1 MLLFNAAPHDSAA
14 SSICSFFYSDILAAF
29 TYSLVIKTD
38 KSQQPF
44 QISLLATVISP
55 KTIDYMNWHK
65 LTIPE
70 TFELLGSSEHG
81 LRSTIAEEKLIEFG
95 PNELQE
101 GKKKSV
107 LGILLA
113 QFKDVMILILLAA
126 AIISGIIGDLTDT
139 IVILVIVLLNAI
151 IGFFQEYR
159 AEKAMQALKQMAV
172 TQARVLRDGTSSWLP
187 ATALVPGDVVLLE
200 AGNALPA
207 DVRIVES
214 VNLKIEEAAL
224 TGESHAIDKISQR
237 LELDDIPLGDK
248 KNMAFKGTF
257 VTYGRG
263 TAVVVATGMQ
273 TELGRIAK
281 MLQEDESLT
290 PLQQRLAS
298 FGKKLSVLVLLLC
311 ILFFVAGWLRGEDV
325 VKMIMTSISLAV
337 AAIPEAL
344 PAVITISL
352 ALAAKRMIRFN
363 SLIRKLPA
371 VETLGSVTY
380 ICTDKTGTLTK
391 NKMHVEDILVDGK
404 LYERNAIAD
413 VQQSNNV
420 QLLLHAF
427 ALNNDAVTDDDN
439 NIKGDSTE
447 VALMEV
453 AKEQHIAADAWP
465 RLAEI
470 AFDADRKLMTTF
482 HSYNNAVISF
492 TKGAPDI
499 LLQRCGNIDL
509 AAMQQTVD
517 EMAAKGH
524 RILGFAYRMWDEL
537 PHDLSADLHETDLQF
552 LGLTGIID
560 PPREEVFDAVKQCKT
575 AGIVP
580 VMITGDHPLT
590 AKTIAERIGILNNEK
605 DLVITGQQLAAMDDD
620 SFLSKVE
627 RIKVYARVSPEQ
639 KLQIVKML
647 QQKGH
652 YVAMTGDGVN
662 DAPSLKRANIGI
674 AMGITGTDV
683 SKEAAHMILLD
694 DNFSTIVKAVREGRR
709 IYDNILKFIKYLMT
723 TNSGELW
730 TLLLGPMIGLPVAL
744 LPIHILWINLVSD
757 GLPAIS
763 LSFEKAEKNV
773 MDRPPRPPQQSVFA
787 NGRGL
792 HMIWVGMLMAGI
804 ALSAQAWAINHG
816 LHWQSIVF
824 NVLCLSQMGH
834 VLAIRSETQSFFS
847 AGMFS
852 NKPLIAAVGLALL
865 LQIAI
870 TYIPFLQPIFQTE
883 ALTLQEFLLV
893 GAASS
898 LVFIA
903 VEIEKKI
910 SNSRREK
917 QRRVEVGM

>member
-1 MLLFNAAPHDSAA
+1 
-14 SSICSFFYSDILAAF
+14 
-29 TYSLVIKTD
+29 
-38 KSQQPF
+38 
-44 QISLLATVISP
+44 
-55 KTIDYMNWHK
+55 MNWHR
-65 LTIPE
+65 LSIPE
-70 TFELLGSSEHG
+70 VFELLGTTREG
-81 LRSTIAEEKLIEFG
+81 LSAIDAEEKLLQIG

-101 GKKKSV
+101 GKKKSIA
-107 LGILLA
+107 GMLLA

-151 IGFFQEYR
+151 IGFLQEYR

-172 TQARVLRDGTSSWLP
+172 TQARVLRDGSIAWLP
-187 ATALVPGDVVLLE
+187 ATVLVPGDVVLLE
-200 AGNALPA
+200 AGNAVPA
-207 DVRIVES
+207 DIRIIES
-214 VNLKIEEAAL
+214 INLKIEEAAL
-224 TGESHAIDKISQR
+224 TGESHAVDKITQS
-237 LELDDIPLGDK
+237 LDVDDLPLGDK

-257 VTYGRG
+257 VTSGRG
-263 TAVVVATGMQ
+263 TAVVIASGMQ
-273 TELGRIAK
+273 TELGCIAK
-281 MLQEDESLT
+281 MLQEEETLT
-290 PLQQRLAS
+290 PLQERMAS
-298 FGKKLSVLVLLLC
+298 FGKKLSVLVLFLC
-311 ILFFVAGWLRGEDV
+311 ILFFVAGWLRGENI
-325 VKMIMTSISLAV
+325 VKMVLTSISLAV

-391 NKMHVEDILVDGK
+391 NKMHVEDVFVNGQ
-404 LYERNAIAD
+404 LYELSALPAIKQREG
-413 VQQSNNV
+413 VL
-420 QLLLHAF
+420 LLLHAF
-427 ALNNDAVTDDDN
+427 ALNNDAVEGADKT
-439 NIKGDSTE
+439 IKGDSTE
-447 VALMEV
+447 IALMEV
-453 AKEQHIAADAWP
+453 SREQNIQPDTWP

-482 HSYNNAVISF
+482 HSHDNKIISF

-499 LLQRCGNIDL
+499 LLQRCVN
-509 AAMQQTVD
+509 VD
-517 EMAAKGH
+517 IPVLQKQVDKMAAEGH
-524 RILGFAYRMWDEL
+524 RVLGFAYRYWDAL
-537 PHDLSADLHETDLQF
+537 PENPDSETHEAGLQF

-560 PPREEVFDAVKQCKT
+560 PPREEVFDAVAQCKT

-590 AKTIAERIGILNNEK
+590 AKVIAQRIGILNNEK
-605 DLVITGQQLAAMDDD
+605 DLIITGQELAAMDNDN
-620 SFLSKVE
+620 FLAKAGK
-627 RIKVYARVSPEQ
+627 IKVYARVSPEQ
-639 KLQIVKML
+639 KLQIVKTL

-709 IYDNILKFIKYLMT
+709 VYDNILKFIKYLMT

-757 GLPAIS
+757 GLPAIA
-763 LSFEKAEKNV
+763 LSFEKAEHDIMN
-773 MDRPPRPPQQSVFA
+773 RPPRPPQQSVFS

-792 HMIWVGMLMAGI
+792 HMIWVGMLMAGTT
-804 ALSAQAWAINHG
+804 LSVQGWAIRNG
-816 LHWQSIVF
+816 LHWQTIVF
-824 NVLCLSQMGH
+824 NVLCLCQMGH
-834 VLAIRSETQSFFS
+834 VLAIRSEKQPFF
-847 AGMFS
+847 GVDMFS
-852 NKPLIAAVGLALL
+852 NKPLIGAVLMTLL
-865 LQIAI
+865 LQFII
-870 TYIPFLQPIFQTE
+870 TYVPVFQPIFQTE
-883 ALTLQEFLLV
+883 ALTPSEFLLV

-898 LVFIA
+898 LVFFA
-903 VEIEKKI
+903 VEIEKTI
-910 SNSRREK
+910 SRRKEK
-917 QRRVEVGM
+917 SSKAGTKNILQGL

>member
-1 MLLFNAAPHDSAA
+1 
-14 SSICSFFYSDILAAF
+14 
-29 TYSLVIKTD
+29 
-38 KSQQPF
+38 
-44 QISLLATVISP
+44 
-55 KTIDYMNWHK
+55 MNWHR
-65 LTIPE
+65 LSIPE
-70 TFELLGSSEHG
+70 VFELLGTNQQG
-81 LRSTIAEEKLIEFG
+81 LSTNTAEEKLLQFG

-101 GKKKSV
+101 GKKKSIV
-107 LGILLA
+107 SMLLA

-139 IVILVIVLLNAI
+139 IVILVIVLLNAV

-159 AEKAMQALKQMAV
+159 AEKAMQALKQMAI
-172 TQARVLRDGTSSWLP
+172 TQARVLRDGSSNWLP
-187 ATALVPGDVVLLE
+187 ATVLVPGDVVLLE
-200 AGNALPA
+200 AGNAVPA
-207 DVRIVES
+207 DVRIIES
-214 VNLKIEEAAL
+214 INLKIEEAAL
-224 TGESHAIDKISQR
+224 TGESHAIDKITHP
-237 LELDDIPLGDK
+237 LEMDDLPLGDK

-263 TAVVVATGMQ
+263 TAVVIATGMQ
-273 TELGRIAK
+273 TELGCIAK
-281 MLQEDESLT
+281 MLQEDETLT
-290 PLQQRLAS
+290 PLQQRMTS
-298 FGKKLSVLVLLLC
+298 FGKKLSILVFFLC
-311 ILFFVAGWLRGEDV
+311 VLFFVAGWLRGEEIF
-325 VKMIMTSISLAV
+325 KMIMTSISLAV

-352 ALAAKRMIRFN
+352 ALAARRMIRFN

-391 NKMHVEDILVDGK
+391 NKMHVENVFVIGQ
-404 LYERNAIAD
+404 LYERAALSTIK
-413 VQQSNNV
+413 QQEEV
-420 QLLLHAF
+420 MLLLHAF
-427 ALNNDAVTDDDN
+427 ALNNDAVEGADKI
-439 NIKGDSTE
+439 IKGDSTE
-447 VALMEV
+447 IALMELS
-453 AKEQHIAADAWP
+453 KEQNIQPDTWP

-470 AFDADRKLMTTF
+470 AFDSDRKLMTTF
-482 HSYNNAVISF
+482 HSHDNKIISF

-499 LLQRCGNIDL
+499 LLQRCVNIDL
-509 AAMQQTVD
+509 PVMQKQVD
-517 EMAAKGH
+517 DMATEGH
-524 RILGFAYRMWDEL
+524 RILGFAYRYWDAL
-537 PHDLSADLHETDLQF
+537 PENLDSETHESDLQF

-560 PPREEVFDAVKQCKT
+560 PPREEVFDAVAQCKT

-590 AKTIAERIGILNNEK
+590 AKTIAERIGILSSEK
-605 DLVITGQQLAAMDDD
+605 DLVITGQQLAALNND
-620 SFLSKVE
+620 SFLAKVE
-627 RIKVYARVSPEQ
+627 KIKVYARVSPEQ

-763 LSFEKAEKNV
+763 LSFEKAEKDIMN
-773 MDRPPRPPQQSVFA
+773 RPPRPPQQSVFA

-792 HMIWVGMLMAGI
+792 HMIWVGMLMAVI
-804 ALSAQAWAINHG
+804 ALSSQGWAISHG
-816 LHWQSIVF
+816 LHWQTIVF
-824 NVLCLSQMGH
+824 NVLCLCQMGH
-834 VLAIRSETQSFFS
+834 VLAIRSENQSLFS
-847 AGMFS
+847 VGIFS
-852 NKPLIAAVGLALL
+852 NKPLIGSVLIALL
-865 LQIAI
+865 LQFVI
-870 TYIPFLQPIFQTE
+870 TYVPFLQPIFQTE
-883 ALTLQEFLLV
+883 ALTLNEFLLV

-898 LVFIA
+898 LVFFA
-903 VEIEKKI
+903 VEIEKI
-910 SNSRREK
+910 ISRRK
-917 QRRVEVGM
+917 GKNTKLGI

>member
-1 MLLFNAAPHDSAA
+1 
-14 SSICSFFYSDILAAF
+14 
-29 TYSLVIKTD
+29 
-38 KSQQPF
+38 
-44 QISLLATVISP
+44 
-55 KTIDYMNWHK
+55 MNWHR
-65 LTIPE
+65 LNIPE
-70 TFELLGSSEHG
+70 VFELLGTNQQG
-81 LRSTIAEEKLIEFG
+81 LSTNTAEEKLLQFG

-101 GKKKSV
+101 GKKKSIV
-107 LGILLA
+107 GMLVA

-139 IVILVIVLLNAI
+139 IVILIIVLLNAV

-172 TQARVLRDGTSSWLP
+172 SQARVLRDGSSNWLP
-187 ATALVPGDVVLLE
+187 ATVLVAGDVVLLE
-200 AGNALPA
+200 AGNAVPA
-207 DVRIVES
+207 DVRIIES
-214 VNLKIEEAAL
+214 INLKIEEAAL
-224 TGESHAIDKISQR
+224 TGESHAIDKITHP
-237 LELDDIPLGDK
+237 LEMDDLPLGDK

-263 TAVVVATGMQ
+263 TAVVIATGMQ

-281 MLQEDESLT
+281 MLQEDETLT
-290 PLQQRLAS
+290 PLQQRMAS
-298 FGKKLSVLVLLLC
+298 FGKKLSILVLFLC
-311 ILFFVAGWLRGEDV
+311 VLFFVAGWLRGEDIF
-325 VKMIMTSISLAV
+325 KMVMTSISLAV

-352 ALAAKRMIRFN
+352 ALAARRMIRFN

-391 NKMHVEDILVDGK
+391 NKMHVEDVFVNGQ
-404 LYERNAIAD
+404 LYERKALSTIK
-413 VQQSNNV
+413 QQEEV
-420 QLLLHAF
+420 MLLLHAF
-427 ALNNDAVTDDDN
+427 ALNNDAVEDADKI
-439 NIKGDSTE
+439 IKGDSTE
-447 VALMEV
+447 VALIEV
-453 AKEQHIAADAWP
+453 TREQNIQPDAWP

-482 HSYNNAVISF
+482 HSHDNKIISF

-499 LLQRCGNIDL
+499 LLQRCVNIDL
-509 AAMQQTVD
+509 PVMQKQVD
-517 EMAAKGH
+517 DMATEGH
-524 RILGFAYRMWDEL
+524 RILGFAYRYWDAL
-537 PHDLSADLHETDLQF
+537 PENLDSETHESDLQF

-560 PPREEVFDAVKQCKT
+560 PPREEVFDAVAQCKT

-590 AKTIAERIGILNNEK
+590 AKTIAQRIGILSSEK
-605 DLVITGQQLAAMDDD
+605 DLVITGQQLTALDND
-620 SFLSKVE
+620 SFLAKVE
-627 RIKVYARVSPEQ
+627 KIKVYARVSPEQ

-763 LSFEKAEKNV
+763 LSFEKAEKDIMN
-773 MDRPPRPPQQSVFA
+773 RPPRPPQQSVFA

-804 ALSAQAWAINHG
+804 ALSAQGWAISHG
-816 LHWQSIVF
+816 LHWQTIVF

-834 VLAIRSETQSFFS
+834 VLAIRSENQSLFS
-847 AGMFS
+847 VGIFS
-852 NKPLIAAVGLALL
+852 NKPLIGAVLIALL
-865 LQIAI
+865 LQFVI
-870 TYIPFLQPIFQTE
+870 TYVPFLQPIFQTE
-883 ALTLQEFLLV
+883 ALTLNEFLLV

-898 LVFIA
+898 LVFFA
-903 VEIEKKI
+903 VEIEKI
-910 SNSRREK
+910 ISRRK
-917 QRRVEVGM
+917 GINTKLGL

>member
-1 MLLFNAAPHDSAA
+1 
-14 SSICSFFYSDILAAF
+14 
-29 TYSLVIKTD
+29 
-38 KSQQPF
+38 
-44 QISLLATVISP
+44 
-55 KTIDYMNWHK
+55 MNWHR
-65 LTIPE
+65 LSIE
-70 TFELLGSSEHG
+70 EIFELLDTSPKG
-81 LRSTIAEEKLIEFG
+81 LSISDAEERYLEYG
-95 PNELQE
+95 ANELQE

-107 LGILLA
+107 AGMLFD

-139 IVILVIVLLNAI
+139 IVILVIVVLNAV

-159 AEKAMQALKQMAV
+159 ADKAMQALKQMAV
-172 TQARVLRDGTSSWLP
+172 TQARVLRDGQSNWLP
-187 ATALVPGDVVLLE
+187 ATILVPGDVVLLE
-200 AGNALPA
+200 AGNAVPA
-207 DVRIVES
+207 DIRIVES

-224 TGESHAIDKISQR
+224 TGESHAIDKITHS
-237 LELDDIPLGDK
+237 LETDDLPIGDRS
-248 KNMAFKGTF
+248 NLAFKGTF

-263 TAVVVATGMQ
+263 TGIVIATGMQ

-281 MLQEDESLT
+281 MLQEEETLT
-290 PLQQRLAS
+290 PLQQRMAS
-298 FGKKLSVLVLLLC
+298 FGKKLSLLVLFLC
-311 ILFFVAGWLRGEDV
+311 VLFFVAGWLRGEDI
-325 VKMIMTSISLAV
+325 VKMLLTSISLAV

-363 SLIRKLPA
+363 SLIRKLPV

-391 NKMHVEDILVDGK
+391 NKMHVEDVFVNGQ
-404 LYERNAIAD
+404 LYDKKDLSSMIQEEE
-413 VQQSNNV
+413 VM
-420 QLLLHAF
+420 LLLQAF
-427 ALNNDAVTDDDN
+427 ALNNDAVEDAEK

-447 VALMEV
+447 IALMKV
-453 AKEQHIAADAWP
+453 AIEQNIKPGEWP
-465 RLAEI
+465 RIAEI
-470 AFDADRKLMTTF
+470 AFDSERKLMTTF
-482 HSYNNAVISF
+482 HEHNNKIISF

-499 LLQRCGNIDL
+499 LLQRCQNINEEKL
-509 AAMQQTVD
+509 LQQVD

-524 RILGFAYRMWDEL
+524 RVLGFACRYWDTMPAEPDVL
-537 PHDLSADLHETDLQF
+537 IHETGLQF
-552 LGLTGIID
+552 LGLAGIID
-560 PPREEVFDAVKQCKT
+560 PPRDEVFDAVKQCKT

-580 VMITGDHPLT
+580 VIITGDHPLT
-590 AKTIAERIGILNNEK
+590 AKIIAQRVGILQNES
-605 DLVITGQQLAAMDDD
+605 DIVITGKELAALDND
-620 SFLSKVE
+620 SFSAKVE
-627 RIKVYARVSPEQ
+627 KIKVYARVSPEQ

-647 QQKGH
+647 QHKGH

-694 DNFSTIVKAVREGRR
+694 DDFSTIVKAVREGRR

-763 LSFEKAEKNV
+763 LSFEKAEKDI
-773 MDRPPRPPQQSVFA
+773 MDRPPRPPQQTVFA
-787 NGRGL
+787 KGRGM

-804 ALSAQAWAINHG
+804 SLSAQAWAINND
-816 LHWQSIVF
+816 LHWQTIVF

-834 VLAIRSETQSFFS
+834 VLAIRSEKQSLFS
-847 AGMFS
+847 IGIFS
-852 NKPLIAAVGLALL
+852 NKPLIGAVMIALV
-865 LQIAI
+865 LQFVI
-870 TYIPFLQPIFQTE
+870 TYTPFLQSIFQTE
-883 ALTLQEFLLV
+883 SLSLYEFVIV

-898 LVFIA
+898 LVFFA
-903 VEIEKKI
+903 VEIEKI
-910 SNSRREK
+910 VSRRKEK
-917 QRRVEVGM
+917 MK

>member
-1 MLLFNAAPHDSAA
+1 
-14 SSICSFFYSDILAAF
+14 
-29 TYSLVIKTD
+29 
-38 KSQQPF
+38 
-44 QISLLATVISP
+44 
-55 KTIDYMNWHK
+55 MNWHR
-65 LTIPE
+65 LDIAE
-70 TFELLGSSEHG
+70 IFELLGTGPLG
-81 LRSTIAEEKLIEFG
+81 LNSDTAEEKLLQTG

-101 GKKKSV
+101 GKKKSIA
-107 LGILLA
+107 GMLLA
-113 QFKDVMILILLAA
+113 QFKDVMILILLGAA
-126 AIISGIIGDLTDT
+126 VISGIIGDVTDT
-139 IVILVIVLLNAI
+139 IVILVIVMLNAV
-151 IGFFQEYR
+151 IGFLQEYR

-172 TQARVLRDGTSSWLP
+172 TQTRVLRDGISNWLP
-187 ATALVPGDVVLLE
+187 ATVLVPGDVVLLE
-200 AGNALPA
+200 AGNAVPA
-207 DVRIVES
+207 DVRIMES

-224 TGESHAIDKISQR
+224 TGESHAIDKISHS
-237 LELDDIPLGDK
+237 LEIDDLPLGDK

-273 TELGRIAK
+273 TELGRIARL
-281 MLQEDESLT
+281 LQEDETLT
-290 PLQQRLAS
+290 PLQHRMAS
-298 FGKKLSVLVLLLC
+298 FGKKLSVLVLFLC
-311 ILFFVAGWLRGEDV
+311 VLFFVAGWLRGEDV
-325 VKMIMTSISLAV
+325 VKMVLTSISLAV

-391 NKMHVEDILVDGK
+391 NKMHVEDVFVNGRQ
-404 LYERNAIAD
+404 YSREAITAAKETEAM
-413 VQQSNNV
+413 N
-420 QLLLHAF
+420 LLLHAF
-427 ALNNDAVTDDDN
+427 ALNNDAVEDADKT
-439 NIKGDSTE
+439 IKGDSTE
-447 VALMEV
+447 IALLQVAL
-453 AKEQHIAADAWP
+453 EQNIQPDTWP

-482 HSYNNAVISF
+482 HQRDDKIISI
-492 TKGAPDI
+492 TKGAPDT
-499 LLQRCGNIDL
+499 LLQRCATADL
-509 AAMQQTVD
+509 PAMQQQVD
-517 EMAAKGH
+517 IMAAEGH
-524 RILGFAYRMWDEL
+524 RILGFAYRYWDTL
-537 PHDLSADLHETDLQF
+537 PGNPDSELHETGLQF
-552 LGLTGIID
+552 IGLAGIID
-560 PPREEVFDAVKQCKT
+560 PPREEVFDAVAQCKT

-590 AKTIAERIGILNNEK
+590 AKTIAQRIGILSSEK
-605 DLVITGQQLAAMDDD
+605 DLVITGLQLAALDND
-620 SFLSKVE
+620 SFLAKVE
-627 RIKVYARVSPEQ
+627 KIKVYARVSPEQ
-639 KLQIVKML
+639 KLHIVKTL

-694 DNFSTIVKAVREGRR
+694 DNFSTIVKAVKEGRR

-763 LSFEKAEKNV
+763 LSFEKAEKDIMN
-773 MDRPPRPPQQSVFA
+773 RPPRPPQQSVFS

-816 LHWQSIVF
+816 LHWQTIVF

-834 VLAIRSETQSFFS
+834 VLAIRSERQSLFG
-847 AGMFS
+847 AGIFS
-852 NKPLIAAVGLALL
+852 NKPLLAAVFIALL
-865 LQIAI
+865 LQAAV
-870 TYIPFLQPIFQTE
+870 TYIPFLQPVFETE
-883 ALTLQEFLLV
+883 ALTLHEFLLV

-898 LVFIA
+898 LVFFA
-903 VEIEKKI
+903 VEIEKMI
-910 SNSRREK
+910 SRVK
-917 QRRVEVGM
+917 QPE